1 MALFKDPKSS
11 AYVRDVLRNIAY
23 AKPLKGLEPNR
34 KAPTAPRFMC
44 LDSSTGSPFYYLKG
58 MIPYLFC
65 TQPGAGQAF
74 YIGEGSY
81 IFLCPSYWQGQIA
94 PTLPNCPPL
103 FHNHWP
109 DIGASVGVYS
119 TYLLIHEM
127 VHFYLGMK
135 SLGLYTD
142 PPEVYPLNDC
152 VGLNPGHSR
161 RNPQN
166 YQYYVAC
173 KPSITHIAMT

>member
-1 MALFKDPKSS
+1 MLASTLVLASGAISTALRDLEDAQKSSIFMALFKDPKSS

-23 AKPLKGLEPNR
+23 AKPLKGLQPNR

-81 IFLCPSYWQGQIA
+81 IFLCPSYW
-94 PTLPNCPPL
+94 
-103 FHNHWP
+103 
-109 DIGASVGVYS
+109 
-119 TYLLIHEM
+119 
-127 VHFYLGMK
+127 
-135 SLGLYTD
+135 
-142 PPEVYPLNDC
+142 
-152 VGLNPGHSR
+152 
-161 RNPQN
+161 
-166 YQYYVAC
+166 
-173 KPSITHIAMT
+173 